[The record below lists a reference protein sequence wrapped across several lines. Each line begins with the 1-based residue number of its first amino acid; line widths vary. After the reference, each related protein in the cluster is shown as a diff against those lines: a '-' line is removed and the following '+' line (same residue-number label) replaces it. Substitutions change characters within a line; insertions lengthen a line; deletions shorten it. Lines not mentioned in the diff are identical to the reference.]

1 MPKVKVKTILQT
13 VDDINKNK
21 RRYSRRIMEKGLQ
34 EIMNDIKLR
43 QLVGELDHP
52 VLTGND
58 DSDCA
63 RHFLVLYERTSHI
76 ITNVYFDG
84 NNLMGDVETT
94 LTDRGFTMAGLLLD
108 GVPVGFSLRAVGD
121 HKTINGID
129 EVCDPFFII
138 TWDCVS
144 NPSHASARVINV
156 MTESKKIRS
165 AANVIREG
173 CLVMNDRLNVINDFA
188 VNNKESRLQNL
199 VEQVG
204 KSIHEKD
211 SKKTNALSNKL
222 LEASVRF
229 NSEDSTIWDFIDDI
243 EFDNVPKPQAFKKHF
258 G

>member
-1 MPKVKVKTILQT
+1 MALFYNNTNVANVRKA
-13 VDDINKNK
+13 DGSSNK
-21 RRYSRRIMEKGLQ
+21 RAHGF
-34 EIMNDIKLR
+34 
-43 QLVGELDHP
+43 
-52 VLTGND
+52 VLAAVSSGANAT
-58 DSDCA
+58 
-63 RHFLVLYERTSHI
+63 
-76 ITNVYFDG
+76 VYFDG